1 MILPIICTV
10 AVLLLLLILIASNYL
25 VSFSLDT
32 KSRFFVS
39 KQHEKK
45 GIDFTDPDFAP
56 NHKWLEDETQIK
68 TITSKDGLKLCAYS
82 RIIDPESEKTALII
96 HGYGGNPEE
105 MVPFAKHYTALGYNC
120 YIPNQRSH
128 GLSQGR
134 YISMGYN
141 ESKDMLLWLNLIL
154 EENPKTQIVV
164 HGVSM
169 GAATTMMLSGMD
181 IPDNVKVCVEDCG
194 YNSISGIFSDKLNH
208 IFHLPSFPFIQLGS
222 VMCKMRAGFFY
233 NSGNSIKSIKKSKLP
248 MAFIHGRDDDF
259 IPLQMM
265 EEVYAACP
273 NDKVKL
279 IVDGAKHA
287 KSQKTNPDLYW
298 STVDPFVQKY
308 IK

>member
-1 MILPIICTV
+1 MILPIVCSVVIF
-10 AVLLLLLILIASNYL
+10 LFLLILIASNYL

-32 KSRFFVS
+32 KSRFFVA
-39 KQHEKK
+39 KQQARK
-45 GIDFTDPDFAP
+45 GQIFKDSDFDE
-56 NHKWLEDETQIK
+56 NHKWLEEETQLQ
-68 TITSKDGLKLCAYS
+68 TVTSLDGLKLCAYTK
-82 RIIDPESEKTALII
+82 IIDPKAPKTALVI

-105 MVPFAKHYTALGYNC
+105 MVPFAKHYGSLGYNC

-128 GLSQGR
+128 GQSQGR

-141 ESKDMLLWLNLIL
+141 ESKDMLLWLKKIVDS
-154 EENPKTQIVV
+154 NPETQIVV

-169 GAATTMMLSGMD
+169 GAATTMMLSGMEL
-181 IPDNVKVCVEDCG
+181 PANVKVCVEDCG
-194 YNSISGIFSDKLNH
+194 YDSITGIFSDKLNR

-222 VMCKMRAGFFY
+222 LLCKIRAGFFY

-248 MAFIHGRDDDF
+248 MAFVHGREDDF

-265 EEVYAACP
+265 EQVYEACE
-273 NDKVKL
+273 NDKIKL

-287 KSQKTNPDLYW
+287 KSQKTNPELYW
-298 STVDPFVQKY
+298 STIDPFVQKY